1 MEIGE
6 NMESHKGFDITQL
19 QSIRSFKR
27 QEIPQDVLQQIF
39 EVGRHTPTAHN
50 VQPWQFIVV
59 TDPGIKKELAVNAK
73 FIEDAAIVIIGCG
86 DSSESPRWYQLEVA
100 MALQS
105 MVLTAWINGIGAC
118 WIDVRPNEAKVR
130 EILKIP
136 NQYPIVASVAFGYP
150 AAIPELAWKR
160 SIDDVFHYNTFK
172 K

>member
-1 MEIGE
+1 MV
-6 NMESHKGFDITQL
+6 SSKGFDITQL
-19 QSIRSFKR
+19 QSIRSFNR

-59 TDPGIKKELAVNAK
+59 NDPGIKKELEVNAK
-73 FIEDAAIVIIGCG
+73 FIEDAAIVIVGCG
-86 DSSESPRWYQLEVA
+86 NPSESPRWYQLEVA

-105 MVLTAWINGIGAC
+105 MVLTAWINGVGAC
-118 WIDVRPNEAKVR
+118 WIDVRPNENKVR

-136 NQYPIVASVAFGYP
+136 NQYTIVAAVAFGYP

-160 SIDDVFHYNTFK
+160 PIDDVFHYNEF
-172 K
+172 